1 MLCALSSSS
10 FVSNIYSFT
19 SRHDFTHSLDSHS
32 YCAMHQT
39 TTNDNDNKIVCG
51 TEKGA
56 LNMTDYPYLYYVNDY
71 SGGVCVKECPTF
83 PGGFDPYTLVTYD
96 GLYRATATSAT
107 NEGER
112 ISLPDYS
119 STNNTLICTSE
130 LCYPDANDPQSAYT
144 SLGVNRGM
152 GFAYFAVD
160 TYELMWRCVFTAA
173 GKAGLQAIINPNNNS
188 SNYNNGTAAVE
199 EEEEEFDTTMD
210 PIIEASTMTQQK
222 NEIIKAGYRLWNNLY
237 SDIWMTRYYILTF
250 GFGLPLVVGF
260 GYAYMMRLPGVLPI
274 LVWASIFAT
283 VGIFVGAGYYTSRI
297 ANTWK
302 IAIPR
307 VYTDREIEIAIYS
320 SYGLYTVGGLLVL
333 LFLFMRKRIQLAM
346 GCVEETS
353 KAMLQMPLILFFP
366 VVQGLGFLV
375 FMICWTVYAVSI
387 ASMGEFQTTTYTAT
401 SLQISV
407 RSFEFSD
414 FVVKCGWYMLFSFF
428 WTGQFILAL
437 GQVVFAMA
445 VSKWY
450 FARDKST
457 IGSGTV
463 LSSISTSIIY
473 HSGTAAFGALIIA
486 CIKMIRSCIAYLQ
499 RKAEE
504 MNSGIAKCILCCF
517 QCCFLCLEKCM
528 KFMNKNAYIQTAIFG
543 SSFCT
548 SAKEAFFLILRCVL
562 LFFPHRKLCIY
573 MFVHQCSNLP
583 IRRLFGHSLIII

>member
-1 MLCALSSSS
+1 
-10 FVSNIYSFT
+10 
-19 SRHDFTHSLDSHS
+19 
-32 YCAMHQT
+32 
-39 TTNDNDNKIVCG
+39 
-51 TEKGA
+51 
-56 LNMTDYPYLYYVNDY
+56 MTDYPYLYYVNDY
-71 SGGVCVKECPTF
+71 SGGVCVKQCPTF
-83 PGGFDPYTLVTYD
+83 PGGFDIYTLVTYD
-96 GLYRATATSAT
+96 GLYSAT
-107 NEGER
+107 TTTTTSTTNESSSSSVSLSADSTNNEY

-130 LCYPDANDPQSAYT
+130 LCYPNGPNNPQTAYT
-144 SLGVNRGM
+144 SVGINRGM

-160 TYELMWRCVFTAA
+160 TYELMWRCVFTTE
-173 GKAGLQAIINPNNNS
+173 GQAGLQAIINPNNNS
-188 SNYNNGTAAVE
+188 SSVGEVDE
-199 EEEEEFDTTMD
+199 LDTLD
-210 PIIEASTMTQQK
+210 PIIEALATK

-237 SDIWMTRYYILTF
+237 SDIWQTRYYIIAF

-260 GYAYMMRLPGVLPI
+260 SYAYMMRLPGVLPI

-283 VGIFVGAGYYTSRI
+283 VGLFIGAGYYTGWI

-302 IAIPR
+302 IDVPK
-307 VYTDREIEIAIYS
+307 VYTDQEIDIATYS

-375 FMICWTVYAVSI
+375 FMICWTIYAVSV

-401 SLQISV
+401 TSLQISV
-407 RSFEFSD
+407 RSFEYSD
-414 FVVKCGWYMLFSFF
+414 FVVKCGWYMLFCFF

-437 GQVVFAMA
+437 GQIVFAMA

-450 FARDKST
+450 FARDKSI
-457 IGSGTV
+457 IGSGTI
-463 LSSISTSIIY
+463 LSSIFTSIIY
-473 HSGTAAFGALIIA
+473 HSGTAACGALIIA

-504 MNSGIAKCILCCF
+504 MNSGIAKCIFCCF
-517 QCCFLCLEKCM
+517 QCCFICLEKCM

-562 LFFPHRKLCIY
+562 FFLHTQAVFILSFNKVLTT
-573 MFVHQCSNLP
+573 
-583 IRRLFGHSLIII
+583 IRCV

>member
-1 MLCALSSSS
+1 M
-10 FVSNIYSFT
+10 
-19 SRHDFTHSLDSHS
+19 
-32 YCAMHQT
+32 
-39 TTNDNDNKIVCG
+39 
-51 TEKGA
+51 
-56 LNMTDYPYLYYVNDY
+56 
-71 SGGVCVKECPTF
+71 CVKGCPTF
-83 PGGFDPYTLVTYD
+83 PGGGFDPRTLVTYD
-96 GLYRATATSAT
+96 GLYRAAAATTANTFAAT
-107 NEGER
+107 NESSSSSVVGTSER

-119 STNNTLICTSE
+119 YTNNTLSCTSG
-130 LCYPDANDPQSAYT
+130 LCYPDTNDPRSAYT
-144 SLGVNRGM
+144 SSGVNRGK

-160 TYELMWRCVFTAA
+160 TYELMRRCVFTAA
-173 GKAGLQAIINPNNNS
+173 GKAGLRAVINPRNGSNND
-188 SNYNNGTAAVE
+188 NNGTAG

-210 PIIEASTMTQQK
+210 PITQQR
-222 NEIIKAGYRLWNNLY
+222 NEIIEAGYRLWDNLY

-428 WTGQFILAL
+428 WTGQFIIAL

-548 SAKEAFFLILRCVL
+548 SAKDSFFLILRCVL
-562 LFFPHRKLCIY
+562 LFFPHHELCINVCTS
-573 MFVHQCSNLP
+573 MF
-583 IRRLFGHSLIII
+583 